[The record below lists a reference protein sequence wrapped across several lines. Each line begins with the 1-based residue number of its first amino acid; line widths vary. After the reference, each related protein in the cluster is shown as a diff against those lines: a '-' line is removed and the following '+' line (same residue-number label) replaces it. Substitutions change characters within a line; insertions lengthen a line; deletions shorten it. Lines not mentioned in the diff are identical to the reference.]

1 LGKRENLKPKLVPTF
16 VIKKPIE
23 VFNVKEKPYSDD
35 SLRKIAA
42 WQCEYVD
49 NELQKRLSKY
59 LTNKGIFTLILKT
72 FGRKKRWVKQNPDF
86 SPQRNG
92 CPNDFRGLLISID
105 FHLRDIFVRELY
117 LYAHLAMA
125 FGSIL
130 AANLDLALPPLNYLP
145 LVFASPIYALTGTM
159 WLRQENLELNPYS
172 AIPPRGAVY
181 VFYNEILNNDIFA
194 DYLFR
199 SLALLED

>member
-1 LGKRENLKPKLVPTF
+1 MKFLALLSDNINLKKQGERIIFETKTKKVSLLLNNIYGILVF
-16 VIKKPIE
+16 GRIHISGDALN
-23 VFNVKEKPYSDD
+23 F
-35 SLRKIAA
+35 
-42 WQCEYVD
+42 
-49 NELQKRLSKY
+49 
-59 LTNKGIFTLILKT
+59 ILKKDIPVFFLT
-72 FGRKKRWVKQNPDF
+72 RFGRKQFWVKQNPDF

-194 DYLFR
+194 NYLFR
-199 SLALLED
+199 SLSLLED